1 MRPMESILLA
11 CVQVIH
17 RGTNTTPET
26 NRVSTSMMTKNSML
40 AVLTRKNTCLL
51 KNRVSAT
58 KKLFIIL

>member
-40 AVLTRKNTCLL
+40 AVLT
-51 KNRVSAT
+51 
-58 KKLFIIL
+58 